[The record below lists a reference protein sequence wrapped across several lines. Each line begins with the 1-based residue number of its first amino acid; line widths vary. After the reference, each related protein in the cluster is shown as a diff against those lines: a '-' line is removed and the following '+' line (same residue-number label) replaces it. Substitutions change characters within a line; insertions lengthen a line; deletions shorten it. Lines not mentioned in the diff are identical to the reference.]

1 MALIVGLLRHG
12 QTDWNIE
19 MRLQGISDIEM
30 NETGHLQAKTAAR
43 ILGSS
48 NWDRIVSSPLSRAQ
62 VTARYV
68 ADELGFRDFELHP
81 LLIERSFGE
90 AEGSSYEEW
99 RERLQAGIVAK
110 GAETADELESR
121 IWELL
126 GDLADKYAD
135 ERVLTVSHGALIRK
149 TISLVSGGEFP
160 REGDRFGNTS
170 LTTIKF
176 DGTKWSIVDYNPRT
190 LGS

>member
-68 ADELGFRDFELHP
+68 ADELGFSDFELHP